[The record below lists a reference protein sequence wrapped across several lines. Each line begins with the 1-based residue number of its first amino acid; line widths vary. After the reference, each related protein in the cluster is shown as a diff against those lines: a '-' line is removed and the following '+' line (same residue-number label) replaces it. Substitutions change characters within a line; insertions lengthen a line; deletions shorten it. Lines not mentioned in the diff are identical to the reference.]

1 MDGRVTSAFT
11 RVFRRAM
18 PGHDG
23 AACWGKFFDYT
34 PTTLLTTYR
43 VCARRLQPR
52 SLRACSRDDP
62 EYGAR
67 RGVLRR
73 AACNRLPREARDP
86 ARQALRPGCEE
97 LAARIRKANARRC
110 RTAGAEGD
118 GSAALEP
125 KIATVERR
133 EASVPRHGTQGAS
146 LGAWRAALCA
156 RPTGVPP
163 STRTSL
169 GAPPTLFAG
178 ERSNDENPGADNAPR
193 ERDGLFEIVNC
204 CSTRSSC

>member
-1 MDGRVTSAFT
+1 MVHHSWREVFAKTMDGRVTSAFT

-156 RPTGVPP
+156 RPTG
-163 STRTSL
+163 
-169 GAPPTLFAG
+169 A
-178 ERSNDENPGADNAPR
+178 
-193 ERDGLFEIVNC
+193 
-204 CSTRSSC
+204 